1 MRTTDE
7 MVLAVHERM
16 DVLQR
21 KQENRRISFAGG
33 GCAVLGA
40 VTIALIARFGGTMH
54 AALPAEFAGASLLAE
69 ETAGKSKFPA
79 EIGGY
84 VLIALAAFMAGAAVT
99 VFIRARRRKQAQKE
113 TADRE

>member
-16 DVLQR
+16 NVLQR
-21 KQENRRISFAGG
+21 KQENRRISYAGG

-40 VTIALIARFGGTMH
+40 AVVALIARFGGARH
-54 AALPAEFAGASLLAE
+54 AVLPAEYAGASLLTE
-69 ETAGKSKFPA
+69 EAAGKSQFPA

-99 VFIRARRRKQAQKE
+99 VFIRARRRKQATRETTDKE
-113 TADRE
+113 